1 MARKPSSPYRV
12 TPARPVDLD
21 EIMEIER
28 LGFASPWSRQVF
40 VEEFEQEF
48 SRIVVVRH
56 EDTHRVL
63 AFIIFWVVHDEIHV
77 LNVSTHPDWRR
88 RGLAHRLMD
97 QAIRTGT
104 DRNARLVTLE
114 VRRSNLAAQ
123 ALYASMGFQQV
134 GVRPRYYENGEDA
147 LVMVLEL

>member
-1 MARKPSSPYRV
+1 MARKRQSAFRIM
-12 TPARPVDLD
+12 PARPDDLD

-48 SRIVVVRH
+48 SQIVVVRH
-56 EDTHRVL
+56 EDNHRVL

-88 RGLAHRLMD
+88 RGLAQRLMEH
-97 QAIRTGT
+97 AIRTGLA
-104 DRNARLVTLE
+104 RNARLVTLE
-114 VRRSNLAAQ
+114 VRRSNRAAQ
-123 ALYASMGFQQV
+123 ALYAGMGFQQV
-134 GVRPRYYENGEDA
+134 NVRRRYYENAEDA
-147 LVMVLEL
+147 LVMVLKL